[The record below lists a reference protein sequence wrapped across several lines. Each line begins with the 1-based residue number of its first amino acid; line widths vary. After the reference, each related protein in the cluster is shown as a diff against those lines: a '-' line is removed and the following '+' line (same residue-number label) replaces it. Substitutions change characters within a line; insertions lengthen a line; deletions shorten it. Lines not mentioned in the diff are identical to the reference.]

1 MQRIGGARR
10 KTRSIM
16 RKPLRE
22 RGKLSVSRYF
32 QKYSEGDKVCL
43 KAEPSVQKGIYFRRF
58 HGKTGIIESKR
69 GNCYN
74 VRIKDIN
81 KEKVL
86 IIHPIHLKKLQ

>member
-22 RGKLSVSRYF
+22 RGKASVDRYF
-32 QKYSEGDKVCL
+32 QKFSEGDKVCL
-43 KAEPSVQKGIYFRRF
+43 KAEPSVQKGMYFRRF
-58 HGKTGIIESKR
+58 HGKTGVIKSMR
-69 GNCYN
+69 GNCYY
-74 VRIKDIN
+74 VSITDIN

-86 IIHPIHLKKLQ
+86 IIHPTHLKRLQ